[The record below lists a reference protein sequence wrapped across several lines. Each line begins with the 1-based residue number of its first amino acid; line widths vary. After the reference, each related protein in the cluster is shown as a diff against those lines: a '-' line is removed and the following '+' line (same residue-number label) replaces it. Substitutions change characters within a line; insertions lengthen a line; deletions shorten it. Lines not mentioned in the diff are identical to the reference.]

1 MIRGQVKYGC
11 GINRIVEIA
20 GIDIFGGDYTPDPTN
35 LHNIVELL
43 LTAHIYNQSETL
55 TEDDLPAEIRKHYWD
70 RGEKRVKRPI
80 SVRVQDIT
88 SLYGSNNVQQE
99 IKALPFIDF
108 DEFGAEIR
116 FTIPAL
122 AKDWFIKQENAM
134 DKIRMNPVLASFYE
148 ESGIDVSYEEATAQ
162 VQPKERGCATADR

>member
-1 MIRGQVKYGC
+1 M
-11 GINRIVEIA
+11 EIA
-20 GIDIFGGDYTPDPTN
+20 GIDIFGGDYTPDPTK

-70 RGEKRVKRPI
+70 SGEKTVKRPI
-80 SVRVQDIT
+80 SVRVQDVT
-88 SLYGSNNVQQE
+88 ALYGSNNAKHE

-122 AKDWFIKQENAM
+122 ARDWFVKQEDAI
-134 DKIRMNPVLASFYE
+134 DQIRMNPVLASFYE
-148 ESGIDVSYEEATAQ
+148 ESGIGVSYEEATAH
-162 VQPKERGCATADR
+162 V